1 MAYRNLP
8 AGLQDLL
15 PRECRMLAVVKE
27 RLAKKFD
34 LCGFQQVLSG
44 ALEYYDTFSQISN
57 PIAQERMFKLTD
69 SDGKLLVLRPDVT
82 LAISRIAATKL
93 QSPRARLCYFADKY
107 DAENGGGIS
116 SREIYQA
123 GVECLGEEGAL
134 SDAQAI
140 AFAVECVRETGI
152 RGFIVDIGHV
162 GYFKGLLEECGLS
175 EEEAERVRR
184 CINAKDGWNA
194 ERALRKAGAG
204 EKTVNAVLALPALFG
219 GAEVLDKAQSLTE
232 NACARQAVAHLKR
245 VNDIL
250 VRMGYEK
257 EISYD
262 LGTVKR
268 LSYYSGVVFSGLVKE
283 LGAPVFSGGR
293 YDRLADDF
301 GKHIPAVGFAIGLKR
316 VLIALER
323 QGSLPEE
330 PLLDGVIFCEEGAEE
345 IGYSAFM
352 QMTGEGKR
360 VRFCSEYG
368 AQAQEGC
375 AARYLATKK
384 GLKKL

>member
-1 MAYRNLP
+1 MY
-8 AGLQDLL
+8 
-15 PRECRMLAVVKE
+15 AV
-27 RLAKKFD
+27 RF
-34 LCGFQQVLSG
+34 
-44 ALEYYDTFSQISN
+44 
-57 PIAQERMFKLTD
+57 
-69 SDGKLLVLRPDVT
+69 
-82 LAISRIAATKL
+82 
-93 QSPRARLCYFADKY
+93 
-107 DAENGGGIS
+107 
-116 SREIYQA
+116 
-123 GVECLGEEGAL
+123 
-134 SDAQAI
+134 
-140 AFAVECVRETGI
+140 
-152 RGFIVDIGHV
+152 
-162 GYFKGLLEECGLS
+162 
-175 EEEAERVRR
+175 RR
-184 CINAKDGWNA
+184 CFNDKDGWNSENA
-194 ERALRKAGAG
+194 FRKAGAG
-204 EKTVNAVLALPALFG
+204 EKTVNAVWALPALFG

-345 IGYSAFM
+345 IGYSAFL